1 MNNKQKIKLFY
12 ASTLALTVIMSLVL
26 TLAFLTSFDSQS
38 GYFEDSPLPV
48 IFNVLS
54 ITHLTLSLVCG
65 FSLPKTFIY
74 KTPDE
79 IQKTRGNALLGT
91 ALILLS
97 TFSLLFENSAS
108 STIALIDCV
117 GIFSFGI
124 YLLAL
129 SLAKNYKYN
138 PLKQICIYLSAFLT
152 VSIFSKNN
160 SDFNRHINSVENTL
174 CIIFFTAFLIYLLY
188 EGRKLVNGTHSRFH
202 LPAIMFASSIGVS
215 FSVAYIIAY
224 LFGAVNESHRM
235 FDAAAILLICIYI
248 LMEGKRFV
256 STVDVYSPA
265 EREELNTPIE
275 ENAESTLEEELPENN
290 IEAE

>member
-1 MNNKQKIKLFY
+1 MNNKQKIRLFY
-12 ASTLALTVIMSLVL
+12 TSTLILTAIISIALALS
-26 TLAFLTSFDSQS
+26 FLTSFDSQS
-38 GYFEDSPLPV
+38 GYFKGGPLPM

-54 ITHLTLSLVCG
+54 ITQLALSLVCG
-65 FSLPKTFIY
+65 FSLPKSFIY

-79 IQKTRGNALLGT
+79 IPKATGVALIGT

-97 TFSLLFENSAS
+97 TFNLLFENGMK
-108 STIALIDCV
+108 STVALIGCI
-117 GIFSFGI
+117 GICSFGI

-129 SLAKNYKYN
+129 SLTKSHKYN
-138 PLKQICIYLSAFLT
+138 PLKQILIYLSAFLT
-152 VSIFSKNN
+152 ISIFSKNN
-160 SDFNRHINSVENTL
+160 SNFTRHLNSVENTL

-202 LPAIMFASSIGVS
+202 LPAMMFASSTGIS

-256 STVDVYSPA
+256 STVDVYSPI
-265 EREELNTPIE
+265 EWEELNTPIE
-275 ENAESTLEEELPENN
+275 ENAESTPEDELPKNN
-290 IEAE
+290 QETE